1 MGKMPPVKK
10 FVTDEYHEGQVAY
23 INGRALTTNP
33 YLKREERSG
42 AMWYWIFG
50 WQDAMA
56 DDVRDVKRT
65 IMTMVQPIDTGNM
78 N

>member
-1 MGKMPPVKK
+1 
-10 FVTDEYHEGQVAY
+10 
-23 INGRALTTNP
+23 
-33 YLKREERSG
+33 
-42 AMWYWIFG
+42 
-50 WQDAMA
+50 MA

>member
-1 MGKMPPVKK
+1 MPPVKK

-33 YLKREERSG
+33 YLKSEQRSG

-56 DDVRDVKRT
+56 DDVRDVKMT
-65 IMTMVQPIDTGNM
+65 IMTMAQPVDTESM

>member
-1 MGKMPPVKK
+1 MEKMSPVKK

-23 INGRALTTNP
+23 INGRALTSNP
-33 YLKREERSG
+33 YLTKEQPSG
-42 AMWYWIFG
+42 GMWYWIFG

-56 DDVRDVKRT
+56 DDVREVKRT
-65 IMTMVQPIDTGNM
+65 IMTMAQPIDTRM